1 MRATLT
7 FLSPN
12 QIDTCIRDCSIEAS
26 KKVGCISPL
35 HLSCICPNGQSN
47 AQFQG
52 AAVGCLLK
60 NGCNL
65 SNALATNS
73 NLCKYGVDCVA
84 PYKNCETSSGETICI
99 DPSIQT
105 CASGSVI
112 NLQRRALAVA
122 NAGCTPGQE
131 ACRVFGGGL
140 FAYECIDTTLS
151 PAAAAPWTADRT
163 APPSSAPPRSS
174 ASRASA
180 SSPSA
185 RRVSPSSLAAA
196 SKHHDVVY

>member
-140 FAYECIDTTLS
+140 FAYECIDTQSNIESCGGCPMDGGQDCTS
-151 PAAAAPWTADRT
+151 IFGAT
-163 APPSSAPPRSS
+163 SVECKQGKCI
-174 ASRASA
+174 
-180 SSPSA
+180 
-185 RRVSPSSLAAA
+185 VSECEKGLALV
-196 SKHHDVVY
+196 SGRCK